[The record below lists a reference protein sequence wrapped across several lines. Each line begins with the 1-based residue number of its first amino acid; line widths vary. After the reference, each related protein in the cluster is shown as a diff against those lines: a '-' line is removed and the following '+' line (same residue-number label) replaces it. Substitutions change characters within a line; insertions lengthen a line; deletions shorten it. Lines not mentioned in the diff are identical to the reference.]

1 MIGQTIS
8 HYRILEK
15 LGEGGMGVV
24 YKAEDT
30 KLNRHVALKFLS
42 SQFLGTP
49 EAKARFA
56 TEARAA
62 AALDHPNICA
72 VHEIDEVDGHMFIT
86 MTYVDGESLR
96 EKIERGPIKLQ
107 ELLAWGIDIA
117 RGLQEAHEK
126 NIVHRDIKS
135 ANVMVT
141 GKGQAKITDFGLARL
156 ADSTQVTKTGTTL
169 GTAAYMSPEQVAG
182 ERVDRRSDIWSLG
195 VILYEML
202 AGRLPF
208 RGDHEQA
215 VAYQILHEEADP
227 ITALR
232 TGVPMGLERIV
243 NKCLEKDES
252 NRYQHV
258 DDLLVD
264 LRNLDRTPAPKASG
278 KPRVTFVMPIL
289 LLLLAV
295 VVLAVWQ
302 PFNGP
307 GSGETFQNPLA
318 DATFTAITDFEG
330 ADAAISP
337 DGNFVAFISDRDGPF
352 DVWVSQ
358 VGTGQVYNRTRG
370 EAGDARRQLQSL
382 NFSADG
388 SQILLLGGT
397 FTVGAQ
403 SMPLLDGP
411 LRPIL
416 RDSVIQ
422 ADWTSDGSRVV
433 FFTHAAGDPVF
444 VADGDGTN
452 SREILR
458 LEPGMHQHYETWSLD
473 GEWIYLTRGRQNT
486 WDTDLWRVR
495 PDGRELEQL
504 TLHQRD
510 VTHPTPIDERTILFI
525 ARNADGA
532 GPWLWALDT
541 ESKVSHRASIG
552 MERYGSL
559 SGSKDGQR
567 LAATVVHPEAHL
579 WSVPI
584 LDRLATERDASRYDL
599 PAVRALAP
607 RFRGN
612 ALYFLSSRGTGDG
625 LWKYEEGQLLEIW
638 NGANTA
644 LFEPAAVSPG
654 GESVAIVLR
663 RDGEQRL
670 HVLDSDGSNLRSV
683 AETVDAR
690 GSASWSPDG
699 KWVVVGGSDANGS
712 GLFKISTE
720 SDPLERIAD
729 GEVLYPVW
737 SPTEDLIIYAG
748 EQVGGV
754 LTLMA
759 VRPDGSRMEFPDIK
773 VWNPGQR
780 FRFLPDGS
788 GLVYIRGW
796 SDQQDF
802 WLLDLNTMDS
812 RQLSELTMSA
822 ALRTFDITPDGN
834 TIVFDRQRDNSEV
847 VLIDLAN
854 HEPRE

>member
-24 YKAEDT
+24 YRAEDT
-30 KLNRHVALKFLS
+30 KLNRAVALKFLS
-42 SQFLGTP
+42 SHSLGTP

-72 VHEIDEVDGHMFIT
+72 VHEIDEVDGHMFIA
-86 MTYVDGESLR
+86 MTYVDGESLK

-107 ELLAWGIDIA
+107 EMLALGIDIA

-141 GKGQAKITDFGLARL
+141 GKGQAKITDFGLAKL
-156 ADSTQVTKTGTTL
+156 AGSTRVTKTGTTL

-182 ERVDRRSDIWSLG
+182 ETADRRSDIWSLG

-202 AGRLPF
+202 TGRLPF
-208 RGDHEQA
+208 GGDHAQA
-215 VAYQILHEEADP
+215 VAYQILHEGAEP

-264 LRNLDRTPAPKASG
+264 LRNVDRTPAPKTSR
-278 KPRVTFVMPIL
+278 KPRVTFVLPML
-289 LLLLAV
+289 LLLLAA

-307 GSGETFQNPLA
+307 GSGKPFENPLA
-318 DATFTAITDFEG
+318 DATFAAITDFEG

-337 DGNFVAFISDRDGPF
+337 DGKFVAFISDRDGPF
-352 DVWVSQ
+352 DVWVSP
-358 VGTGQVYNRTRG
+358 VGGGQAYNRTRG
-370 EAGDARRQLQSL
+370 QAGDPRRQLQSL
-382 NFSADG
+382 KFSADA
-388 SQILLLGGT
+388 SQVLLLGAGN
-397 FTVGAQ
+397 VRAQ

-416 RDSVIQ
+416 PDGTIQ
-422 ADWTSDGSRVV
+422 ADWTPDGGRVV
-433 FFTHAAGDPVF
+433 FFTLAAGDPVF

-473 GEWIYLTRGRQNT
+473 GEWIYLTRGRENT
-486 WDTDLWRVR
+486 WDADLWRVR
-495 PDGRELEQL
+495 PDGGEPERL
-504 TLHQRD
+504 TQHQRD

-525 ARNADGA
+525 ARNGDGA
-532 GPWLWALDT
+532 GPWLWALDVET
-541 ESKVSHRASIG
+541 KVSRRASIG
-552 MERYGSL
+552 LETYGSL
-559 SGSKDGQR
+559 SGSKDGKR
-567 LAATVVHPEAHL
+567 LAATVMHPEARL
-579 WSVPI
+579 WSIPI
-584 LDRLATERDASRYDL
+584 LSRLATERDASRYEL

-607 RFRGN
+607 RFSDS

-625 LWKYEEGQLLEIW
+625 LWKYENGQLLEVW

-644 LFEPAAVSPG
+644 LFEAPAVSPD

-670 HVLDSDGSNLRSV
+670 HVLESDGSNPRSV
-683 AETVDAR
+683 AETVEAR

-699 KWVVVGGSDANGS
+699 KWIVVGGSDAGGS
-712 GLFKISTE
+712 GLFKISMDTYH
-720 SDPLERIAD
+720 SERIAD
-729 GEVLYPVW
+729 GEALYPVW

-748 EQVGGV
+748 KQVGGSS
-754 LTLMA
+754 TLLA
-759 VRPDGSRMEFPDIK
+759 VRSDGSIMDFPDIK
-773 VWNPGQR
+773 VWNPGER

-796 SDQQDF
+796 SEQQDF
-802 WLLDLNTMDS
+802 WLLDLSTMNS

-834 TIVFDRQRDNSEV
+834 TIVFDRQRDNSEI
-847 VLIDLAN
+847 VLIDLSN
-854 HEPRE
+854 HAPSG